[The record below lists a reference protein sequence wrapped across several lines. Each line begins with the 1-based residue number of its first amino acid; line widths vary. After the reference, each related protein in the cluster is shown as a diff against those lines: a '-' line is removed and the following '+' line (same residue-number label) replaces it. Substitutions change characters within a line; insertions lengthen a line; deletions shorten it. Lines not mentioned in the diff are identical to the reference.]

1 MIFIFYGYSISKVN
15 LLIVIQKL
23 VLEGGGKMKLVDEL
37 YAMYRNKLTGD
48 EEDIDMLT
56 FAFLEEMS
64 HEDLLALI
72 QEMDKQE
79 LYDLMGLYLIES
91 LKGKFA
97 QEEYGQHRTHTYY
110 PRNIH

>member
-1 MIFIFYGYSISKVN
+1 
-15 LLIVIQKL
+15 
-23 VLEGGGKMKLVDEL
+23 MKLVDEL
-37 YAMYRNKLTGD
+37 YDLYRNKLTGD

-56 FAFLEEMS
+56 FAFLEEMTR
-64 HEDLLALI
+64 EDLISMIA
-72 QEMDKQE
+72 EMDEQD

-97 QEEYGQHRTHTYY
+97 KEEYGQQRIHTYQ

>member
-1 MIFIFYGYSISKVN
+1 MN
-15 LLIVIQKL
+15 
-23 VLEGGGKMKLVDEL
+23 EMRLVDEL
-37 YAMYRNKLTGD
+37 FQMYRDKLTGD
-48 EEDIDMLT
+48 EEDIDMLA

-64 HEDLLALI
+64 HEDLLHLI
-72 QEMDKQE
+72 KEMDKQE

-97 QEEYGQHRTHTYY
+97 QEEYGQQRAHTYY